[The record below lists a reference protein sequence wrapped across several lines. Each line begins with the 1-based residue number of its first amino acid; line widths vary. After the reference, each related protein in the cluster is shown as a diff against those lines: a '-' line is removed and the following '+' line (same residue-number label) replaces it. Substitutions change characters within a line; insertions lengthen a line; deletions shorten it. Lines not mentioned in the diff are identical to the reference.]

1 MKSDYYI
8 MWLSHIK
15 GIGIKKI
22 NKLIEYFGRAEE
34 IYKAEKSDLKAALNE
49 EDASNIIKSAKDGS
63 LDYLVKN
70 LRKAGAEYISMYNDA
85 FPEGLKSIDDIPSG
99 IYYKGKLPDKNAVL
113 VSMVGSRR
121 CTEYGKQAALKL
133 SGDLAERGVS
143 IVSGLAD
150 GIDSYSHIGAL
161 RHKGITIA
169 VMGTSIDRCYPAA
182 NISLMEEI
190 IKNDGCIISE
200 YGPYRQTYASDFV
213 RRNRIIAG
221 MSRALIV
228 VEAEF
233 KSGTS
238 STVDAALKYG
248 REVLA
253 VPGSIFNKYSEGT
266 NALIR
271 DGCHPALSFE
281 DILNEIGI
289 EKVKSADCRKNNIDL
304 EDIDEEGRKIIK
316 SLSEGEKDFETLW
329 EETGID
335 KSKIMTE
342 LTILEIR
349 KLIQKMPGQRYR
361 LVF

>member
-1 MKSDYYI
+1 
-8 MWLSHIK
+8 
-15 GIGIKKI
+15 
-22 NKLIEYFGRAEE
+22 
-34 IYKAEKSDLKAALNE
+34 
-49 EDASNIIKSAKDGS
+49 
-63 LDYLVKN
+63 
-70 LRKAGAEYISMYNDA
+70 
-85 FPEGLKSIDDIPSG
+85 
-99 IYYKGKLPDKNAVL
+99 
-113 VSMVGSRR
+113 
-121 CTEYGKQAALKL
+121 
-133 SGDLAERGVS
+133 
-143 IVSGLAD
+143 
-150 GIDSYSHIGAL
+150 
-161 RHKGITIA
+161 
-169 VMGTSIDRCYPAA
+169 
-182 NISLMEEI
+182 MEEI

-221 MSRALIV
+221 MSRALVV

-304 EDIDEEGRKIIK
+304 EYIDEEGRKIIK

>member
-1 MKSDYYI
+1 
-8 MWLSHIK
+8 
-15 GIGIKKI
+15 
-22 NKLIEYFGRAEE
+22 
-34 IYKAEKSDLKAALNE
+34 
-49 EDASNIIKSAKDGS
+49 
-63 LDYLVKN
+63 
-70 LRKAGAEYISMYNDA
+70 
-85 FPEGLKSIDDIPSG
+85 
-99 IYYKGKLPDKNAVL
+99 
-113 VSMVGSRR
+113 
-121 CTEYGKQAALKL
+121 
-133 SGDLAERGVS
+133 
-143 IVSGLAD
+143 
-150 GIDSYSHIGAL
+150 
-161 RHKGITIA
+161 
-169 VMGTSIDRCYPAA
+169 
-182 NISLMEEI
+182 
-190 IKNDGCIISE
+190 
-200 YGPYRQTYASDFV
+200 
-213 RRNRIIAG
+213 

>member
-1 MKSDYYI
+1 M
-8 MWLSHIK
+8 
-15 GIGIKKI
+15 
-22 NKLIEYFGRAEE
+22 
-34 IYKAEKSDLKAALNE
+34 
-49 EDASNIIKSAKDGS
+49 
-63 LDYLVKN
+63 
-70 LRKAGAEYISMYNDA
+70 
-85 FPEGLKSIDDIPSG
+85 
-99 IYYKGKLPDKNAVL
+99 
-113 VSMVGSRR
+113 
-121 CTEYGKQAALKL
+121 KL

-221 MSRALIV
+221 MSRALVV